1 MVAFFLICA
10 GASHG
15 GAACVRRGML
25 AGGGAGRLDGGRAWA
40 QYSVVQF
47 SLWVSAVICAAMLT
61 EVGGMDPTAVWTAK
75 SVRVPPSSHHAFIC
89 GGVHG
94 SVLTRADC
102 WTFVNRFSVRS

>member
-10 GASHG
+10 GALHG
-15 GAACVRRGML
+15 GAACIRGGML
-25 AGGGAGRLDGGRAWA
+25 AGGGAGRLDGGQAWA
-40 QYSVVQF
+40 QYSVQF